1 MALTPQEQEELTRLE
16 TELADSV
23 MVRGTR
29 PKTLTQELKQAAVES
44 LPSLGG
50 MIGGVAGGLLTRSVP
65 GAELGSAAGSAA
77 IRSMIGA
84 GLGGATG
91 EAAKMGIQG
100 VSPSV
105 RSTLGIIRGGVEQ
118 AAYDGIGNLVFS
130 AGGRA
135 FQITKDALSKRFAGT
150 PPEDAI
156 VAAQKLLQEGG
167 GTLTPFQATKD
178 SWAGFKES
186 LARGSFTGKPVFE
199 KAAEKNVE
207 AIASAKNKALDET
220 STRIYDSLQTGKEFA
235 TAIQEGDDALKSLTR
250 PFYEA
255 LDKAPKIAQQPVS
268 LSSIKGDA
276 TKVLQSADALGGLT
290 LGSKERGYIEAIN
303 ALPDNIGFAQAHDI
317 ASSLKTTLRDLK
329 RSSEPDSKTV
339 FRLSKLV
346 SDLEKQMDIA
356 GSNPSGT
363 AIPFEGR
370 LAEEQSSNLAQQYKF
385 YSKFY
390 RDSIQ
395 DLYSDTASKLLNK
408 DPEFVGKSIFQNG
421 NVTAWEEAKQAL
433 GRAKQLNPK
442 LNVQQTLESV
452 QRGYLENLLKS
463 EGSFAKLGDKIKN
476 DETVRRTFEA
486 VLPKATQGRVKT
498 LLEAAKLSEGQP
510 SATAPLF
517 FAAQQAQTI
526 GAVGSLGALLLSD
539 EVKGLAADNPIKTA
553 LVGGTILLGPRFW
566 AKAATSPEAT
576 NAALGIIKSQQSGI
590 PLSGNLFLKATQ
602 AFERAGIIADDLIA
616 KSEQKAQPVGLTDAE
631 KEELQRLEAEVG
643 Q

>member
-23 MVRGTR
+23 MVRGSR
-29 PKTLTQELKQAAVES
+29 PKTPGEEFKQAVVES

-50 MIGGVAGGLLTRSVP
+50 MIGGVAGGLLTRSAP
-65 GAELGSAAGSAA
+65 GVEYGAGLGSAA

-91 EAAKMGIQG
+91 EAAKIGIEG
-100 VSPSV
+100 ITPSV
-105 RSTLGIIRGGVEQ
+105 RSTLGILRGGVEQ

-303 ALPDNIGFAQAHDI
+303 VLPDNIGFAQAHDI

-346 SDLEKQMDIA
+346 SDLEKQMDVA
-356 GSNPSGT
+356 GSKFSGT

-370 LAEEQSSNLAQQYKF
+370 LAEEQSGNLAQQYKF

-463 EGSFAKLGDKIKN
+463 EGSFASLGDKIKN

-590 PLSGNLFLKATQ
+590 PLTGNLFLKATQ

>member
-29 PKTLTQELKQAAVES
+29 PKTPGEEFKQAVVES

-50 MIGGVAGGLLTRSVP
+50 MIGGVAGGLLTRSAP
-65 GAELGSAAGSAA
+65 GVEYGAGLGSAA

-91 EAAKMGIQG
+91 EAAKMGIEG
-100 VSPSV
+100 ITPSV
-105 RSTLGIIRGGVEQ
+105 RSTLGILRGGVEQ

-178 SWAGFKES
+178 SWSGFKES

-220 STRIYDSLQTGKEFA
+220 SNRIYDSLQTGKEFA

-303 ALPDNIGFAQAHDI
+303 TLPDNIGFAQAHDI

-356 GSNPSGT
+356 GSKFSGT

-370 LAEEQSSNLAQQYKF
+370 LAEEQSGNLAQQYKF

-476 DETVRRTFEA
+476 DEAVRRTFEA

-602 AFERAGIIADDLIA
+602 AFERAGILADDLIA
-616 KSEQKAQPVGLTDAE
+616 RSEQKAQPVGLTDAE

>member
-16 TELADSV
+16 AELGNSV

-29 PKTLTQELKQAAVES
+29 PNTFTQAVVES

-91 EAAKMGIQG
+91 EAAKMGIEG

-105 RSTLGIIRGGVEQ
+105 RSTLGILRGGVEQ

-178 SWAGFKES
+178 SWSGFKES

-303 ALPDNIGFAQAHDI
+303 VLPDNIGFAQAHDI

-346 SDLEKQMDIA
+346 SDLEKQMDVA
-356 GSNPSGT
+356 GSKFSGT

-370 LAEEQSSNLAQQYKF
+370 LAEEQSGNLAQQYKF

-421 NVTAWEEAKQAL
+421 NVTAWEEVKQAL

-463 EGSFAKLGDKIKN
+463 EGSFASLGDKIKN

-602 AFERAGIIADDLIA
+602 AFERAGILADDLIA
-616 KSEQKAQPVGLTDAE
+616 RSEQKAQPVGLTDAE

-643 Q
+643 R

>member
-50 MIGGVAGGLLTRSVP
+50 MIGGVAGGLLTRSAP
-65 GAELGSAAGSAA
+65 GVEYGAGLGSAA

-91 EAAKMGIQG
+91 ESAKMGIEG

-255 LDKAPKIAQQPVS
+255 LDKAPKISQQPVS

-303 ALPDNIGFAQAHDI
+303 VLPDNIGFAQAHDI

-346 SDLEKQMDIA
+346 SDLEKQMDVA
-356 GSNPSGT
+356 GSKFSGT

-370 LAEEQSSNLAQQYKF
+370 LAEEQSGNLAQQYKF

-463 EGSFAKLGDKIKN
+463 DGSFAKLGDKIKN
-476 DETVRRTFEA
+476 DEAVRRTFEA

-602 AFERAGIIADDLIA
+602 AFERAGILADDLIA
-616 KSEQKAQPVGLTDAE
+616 RSEQKAQPVGLTDAE

>member
-23 MVRGTR
+23 MVRGSR
-29 PKTLTQELKQAAVES
+29 PKTPGEEFKQAVVES

-65 GAELGSAAGSAA
+65 GAELGSAASAAA

-91 EAAKMGIQG
+91 EAAKMGIEG

-105 RSTLGIIRGGVEQ
+105 RSTLGILRGGVEQ

-235 TAIQEGDDALKSLTR
+235 KAIEEGDDALKSSVK

-255 LDKAPKIAQQPVS
+255 ISAQAKRVPVDIVPIQAEAS
-268 LSSIKGDA
+268 R
-276 TKVLQSADALGGLT
+276 VLNAAERAKGLT
-290 LGSKERGYIEAIN
+290 LSEAEKGYLQRVVK
-303 ALPDNIGFAQAHDI
+303 LPESIDFATTHEI
-317 ASSLKTTLRDLK
+317 ASSLKTKLRDLK
-329 RSSEPDSKTV
+329 RGNEPDTATV
-339 FRLSKLV
+339 ARLSRLV
-346 SDLEKQMDIA
+346 SQLEKQMDDA
-356 GSNPSGT
+356 GKQLTGKSLDFN
-363 AIPFEGR
+363 GR
-370 LAEEQSSNLAQQYKF
+370 LPEDKTSNIGEQYKF
-385 YSKFY
+385 YSKLY

-395 DLYSDTASKLLNK
+395 DLYSDTSAKLLNK
-408 DPEFVGKSIFQNG
+408 DPEFVGKTIFQNG
-421 NVTAWEEAKQAL
+421 NITAWEEAKQAL

-463 EGSFAKLGDKIKN
+463 EGSFAKLGDKVKN
-476 DETVRRTFEA
+476 DEAVRRTFEA
-486 VLPKATQGRVKT
+486 VLPKATQGRIKT
-498 LLEAAKLSEGQP
+498 LLEAARLSEVQP

-517 FAAQQAQTI
+517 LAAQQAQTI
-526 GAVGSLGALLLSD
+526 GALGSVGALVLSD
-539 EVKGLAADNPIKTA
+539 EARGVAAENPIYTA
-553 LVGGTILLGPRFW
+553 LLGGTILLGPRFW

-576 NAALGIIKSQQSGI
+576 NATLGIIKSQQSGI
-590 PLSGNLFLKATQ
+590 PITRNLLLKATQ
-602 AFERAGIIADDLIA
+602 AFERAGILADDLIA
-616 KSEQKAQPVGLTDAE
+616 RSEQKAQPVGLTDAE

>member
-50 MIGGVAGGLLTRSVP
+50 MIGGVAGGLLTRSAP
-65 GAELGSAAGSAA
+65 GVEYGAGLGSAA

-91 EAAKMGIQG
+91 EAAKMGIEG

-303 ALPDNIGFAQAHDI
+303 VLPDNIGFAQAHDI

-346 SDLEKQMDIA
+346 NDLEKQMDVA
-356 GSNPSGT
+356 GSKFSGT

-476 DETVRRTFEA
+476 DEAVRRTFEA

-602 AFERAGIIADDLIA
+602 AFERAGILADDLIA
-616 KSEQKAQPVGLTDAE
+616 RSEQKAQPVGLTDAE

>member
-50 MIGGVAGGLLTRSVP
+50 MIGGVAGGLLTRSAP
-65 GAELGSAAGSAA
+65 GVEYGAGLGSAA

-91 EAAKMGIQG
+91 EAAKMGIEG

-255 LDKAPKIAQQPVS
+255 LDKAPKISQQPVS
-268 LSSIKGDA
+268 LYSIKGDA

-303 ALPDNIGFAQAHDI
+303 VLPDNIGFAQAHDI

-346 SDLEKQMDIA
+346 SDLEKQMDVA
-356 GSNPSGT
+356 GSKFSGT

-370 LAEEQSSNLAQQYKF
+370 LAEEQSGNLAQQYKF

-463 EGSFAKLGDKIKN
+463 ESSFAKLGDKIKN
-476 DETVRRTFEA
+476 DEAVRRTFEA

-602 AFERAGIIADDLIA
+602 AFERAGILADDLIA

>member
-29 PKTLTQELKQAAVES
+29 PKTFTQELKQAAVES

-50 MIGGVAGGLLTRSVP
+50 MIGGVAGGLLTRSAP
-65 GAELGSAAGSAA
+65 GVEYGAGLGSAA

-91 EAAKMGIQG
+91 EAAKMGIEG

-303 ALPDNIGFAQAHDI
+303 VLPDNIGFAQAHDI

-346 SDLEKQMDIA
+346 SDLEKQMDVA
-356 GSNPSGT
+356 GSKFSGT

-370 LAEEQSSNLAQQYKF
+370 LAEEQSGNLAQQYKF

-476 DETVRRTFEA
+476 DEAVRRTFEA

-602 AFERAGIIADDLIA
+602 AFERAGILADDLTA
-616 KSEQKAQPVGLTDAE
+616 RSEQKAQPVGLTDAE

>member
-29 PKTLTQELKQAAVES
+29 PKTLTQELKQATVES

-50 MIGGVAGGLLTRSVP
+50 MIGGVAGGLLTRSAP
-65 GAELGSAAGSAA
+65 GAELGATAGSAA
-77 IRSMIGA
+77 IRSMVGA

-100 VSPSV
+100 ISPSV

-303 ALPDNIGFAQAHDI
+303 VLPDNIGFAQAHDI

-346 SDLEKQMDIA
+346 SDLEKQMDVA
-356 GSNPSGT
+356 GSKFSGT

-370 LAEEQSSNLAQQYKF
+370 LAEEQSGNLAQQYKF

-463 EGSFAKLGDKIKN
+463 EGSFASLGDKIKN
-476 DETVRRTFEA
+476 DEAVRRTFEA

-602 AFERAGIIADDLIA
+602 AFERAGILADDLTA
-616 KSEQKAQPVGLTDAE
+616 RSEQKAQPVGLTDAE

>member
-23 MVRGTR
+23 MVRGIR

-50 MIGGVAGGLLTRSVP
+50 MIGGVAGGLLTRSAP
-65 GAELGSAAGSAA
+65 GVEYGAGLGSAA

-91 EAAKMGIQG
+91 EAAKMGIEG

-303 ALPDNIGFAQAHDI
+303 VLPDNIGFAQAHDI

-329 RSSEPDSKTV
+329 RSAEPDSKTV

-346 SDLEKQMDIA
+346 SDLEKQMDVA
-356 GSNPSGT
+356 GSKFSGT

-370 LAEEQSSNLAQQYKF
+370 LAEEQSGNLAQQYKF

-476 DETVRRTFEA
+476 DEAVRRTFEA

-590 PLSGNLFLKATQ
+590 PLSGNLFLKATG
-602 AFERAGIIADDLIA
+602 AFERAGILAEDLTA
-616 KSEQKAQPVGLTDAE
+616 RSEQKAQPVGLTDAE

>member
-29 PKTLTQELKQAAVES
+29 PKTPGEEFKQAVVES

-65 GAELGSAAGSAA
+65 GAELGSAASAAA

-91 EAAKMGIQG
+91 EAAKMGIEG
-100 VSPSV
+100 ITPSV
-105 RSTLGIIRGGVEQ
+105 RSTLGILRGGVEQ

-235 TAIQEGDDALKSLTR
+235 KAIEEGDDALKSSVK

-255 LDKAPKIAQQPVS
+255 ISAQAKRVPVNIVPIQAEAS
-268 LSSIKGDA
+268 R
-276 TKVLQSADALGGLT
+276 VLNAAERAKGLT
-290 LGSKERGYIEAIN
+290 LSEAEKGYLQRVVK
-303 ALPDNIGFAQAHDI
+303 LPESIDFATTHEI
-317 ASSLKTTLRDLK
+317 ASSLKTKLRDLK
-329 RSSEPDSKTV
+329 RGNEPDTATV
-339 FRLSKLV
+339 ARLSRLV
-346 SDLEKQMDIA
+346 SQLEKQMDDA
-356 GSNPSGT
+356 GKQLTGKSLDFN
-363 AIPFEGR
+363 GR
-370 LAEEQSSNLAQQYKF
+370 LPEDKTSNIGEQYKF
-385 YSKFY
+385 YSKLY

-395 DLYSDTASKLLNK
+395 DLYSDTSAKLLNK

-463 EGSFAKLGDKIKN
+463 DDSFAKLGDKIKN
-476 DETVRRTFEA
+476 DEAVRRTFEA
-486 VLPKATQGRVKT
+486 VLPKAVQGRVKT
-498 LLEAAKLSEGQP
+498 LLEAAKLSEVQP

-526 GAVGSLGALLLSD
+526 GAVGSLGALVLSD
-539 EVKGLAADNPIKTA
+539 EARGVAAENPIYTA
-553 LVGGTILLGPRFW
+553 LLGGTILLGPRFW

-576 NAALGIIKSQQSGI
+576 NATLGIIKSQQSGI
-590 PLSGNLFLKATQ
+590 PISGNLFLKTTQ
-602 AFERAGIIADDLIA
+602 AFERAGILADDLIA
-616 KSEQKAQPVGLTDAE
+616 RSEQKAQPVGLTDAE

>member
-178 SWAGFKES
+178 SWSGFKES

-356 GSNPSGT
+356 GSKFSGT

-602 AFERAGIIADDLIA
+602 AFERAGIVADDLIA

>member
-50 MIGGVAGGLLTRSVP
+50 MIGGVAGGLLTRSAP

-91 EAAKMGIQG
+91 EAAKMGIEG
-100 VSPSV
+100 ITPSV
-105 RSTLGIIRGGVEQ
+105 RSTLGILRGGVEQ

-255 LDKAPKIAQQPVS
+255 LDKAPKISQQPVS

-303 ALPDNIGFAQAHDI
+303 VLPDNIGFAQAHDI

-346 SDLEKQMDIA
+346 SDLEKQMDVA
-356 GSNPSGT
+356 GSKFSGT

-370 LAEEQSSNLAQQYKF
+370 LAEEQSGNLAQQYKF

-476 DETVRRTFEA
+476 DEAVRRTFEA

-602 AFERAGIIADDLIA
+602 AFERAGILADDLIA

>member
-23 MVRGTR
+23 MVRGSR
-29 PKTLTQELKQAAVES
+29 PKTPGEEFKQAVVES

-65 GAELGSAAGSAA
+65 GAELGSAASAAA

-91 EAAKMGIQG
+91 EAAKMGIEG

-105 RSTLGIIRGGVEQ
+105 RSTLGILRGGVEQ

-303 ALPDNIGFAQAHDI
+303 VLPDNIGFAQAHDI

-346 SDLEKQMDIA
+346 SDLEKQMDVA
-356 GSNPSGT
+356 GSKFSGT

-370 LAEEQSSNLAQQYKF
+370 LAEEQSGNLAQQYKF

-463 EGSFAKLGDKIKN
+463 DDSFAKLGDKIKN
-476 DETVRRTFEA
+476 DEAVRRTFES
-486 VLPKATQGRVKT
+486 VLPKAVQSRVKT

-576 NAALGIIKSQQSGI
+576 NAALGILKSQQSGI
-590 PLSGNLFLKATQ
+590 PLTGNLFLKATQ

>member
-1 MALTPQEQEELTRLE
+1 
-16 TELADSV
+16 
-23 MVRGTR
+23 
-29 PKTLTQELKQAAVES
+29 
-44 LPSLGG
+44 
-50 MIGGVAGGLLTRSVP
+50 
-65 GAELGSAAGSAA
+65 
-77 IRSMIGA
+77 
-84 GLGGATG
+84 
-91 EAAKMGIQG
+91 MGIEG

-105 RSTLGIIRGGVEQ
+105 RSTLGILRGGVEQ

-303 ALPDNIGFAQAHDI
+303 VLPDNIGFAQAHDI

-346 SDLEKQMDIA
+346 SDLEKQMDVA
-356 GSNPSGT
+356 GSKFSGT

-370 LAEEQSSNLAQQYKF
+370 LAEEQSGNLAQQYKF

-408 DPEFVGKSIFQNG
+408 DPEFIGKTIFQNG

-463 EGSFAKLGDKIKN
+463 DDSFAKLGDKIKN
-476 DETVRRTFEA
+476 DEAVRRTFES

-576 NAALGIIKSQQSGI
+576 NAALGILKSQQSGI
-590 PLSGNLFLKATQ
+590 PLTGNLFLKATQ

-643 Q
+643 R

>member
-23 MVRGTR
+23 MVRGSR
-29 PKTLTQELKQAAVES
+29 PKTPGEEFKQAVVES

-65 GAELGSAAGSAA
+65 GAELGSAASAAA

-91 EAAKMGIQG
+91 EAAKMGIEG

-105 RSTLGIIRGGVEQ
+105 RSTLGILRGGVEQ

-235 TAIQEGDDALKSLTR
+235 KAIEEGDDALKSSVK

-255 LDKAPKIAQQPVS
+255 ISAQAKRVPVDIVPIQAEAS
-268 LSSIKGDA
+268 R
-276 TKVLQSADALGGLT
+276 VLNAAERAKGLT
-290 LGSKERGYIEAIN
+290 LSEAEKGYLQRVVE
-303 ALPDNIGFAQAHDI
+303 LPESIDFATTHEI
-317 ASSLKTTLRDLK
+317 ASSLKTKLRDLK
-329 RSSEPDSKTV
+329 RGNEPDTATV
-339 FRLSKLV
+339 ARLSKLV
-346 SDLEKQMDIA
+346 SQLEKQMDAA
-356 GSNPSGT
+356 GKQLTGKSLDFN
-363 AIPFEGR
+363 GR
-370 LAEEQSSNLAQQYKF
+370 LPEDKTSNIGEQYKF
-385 YSKFY
+385 YSKLY

-395 DLYSDTASKLLNK
+395 DLYSDTSAKLLNK
-408 DPEFVGKSIFQNG
+408 DPEFVGKTIFQNG

-463 EGSFAKLGDKIKN
+463 DDSFAKLGDKIKN
-476 DETVRRTFEA
+476 DEAVRRTFES
-486 VLPKATQGRVKT
+486 VLPKAVQSRVKT

-576 NAALGIIKSQQSGI
+576 NAALGILKSQQSGI
-590 PLSGNLFLKATQ
+590 PLTGNLFLKATQ

>member
-29 PKTLTQELKQAAVES
+29 PKTPGEEFKQAVVES

-65 GAELGSAAGSAA
+65 GAELGSAASAAA

-91 EAAKMGIQG
+91 EAAKMGIEG
-100 VSPSV
+100 ITPSV
-105 RSTLGIIRGGVEQ
+105 RSTLGILRGGVEQ

-303 ALPDNIGFAQAHDI
+303 VLPDNIGFAQAHDI

-346 SDLEKQMDIA
+346 SDLEKQMDVA
-356 GSNPSGT
+356 GSKFSGT

-370 LAEEQSSNLAQQYKF
+370 LAEEQSGNLAQQYKF

-408 DPEFVGKSIFQNG
+408 DPEFIGKTIFQNG

-463 EGSFAKLGDKIKN
+463 DDSFAKLGDKIKN
-476 DETVRRTFEA
+476 DEAVRRTFES

-576 NAALGIIKSQQSGI
+576 NAALGILKSQQSGI
-590 PLSGNLFLKATQ
+590 PLTGNLFLKATQ

-643 Q
+643 R

>member
-167 GTLTPFQATKD
+167 GTLTPFQVTKD
-178 SWAGFKES
+178 SWSGFKES

-356 GSNPSGT
+356 GSKFSGT

-602 AFERAGIIADDLIA
+602 AFERAGIVAEDLTA
-616 KSEQKAQPVGLTDAE
+616 RSEQKAQPVGLTDAE
-631 KEELQRLEAEVG
+631 KEELQRLEAEAG

>member
-23 MVRGTR
+23 MVRGSR
-29 PKTLTQELKQAAVES
+29 PKTPGEEFKQAVVES

-50 MIGGVAGGLLTRSVP
+50 MIGGVAGGLLTRSAP
-65 GAELGSAAGSAA
+65 GVEYGAGLGSAA

-91 EAAKMGIQG
+91 EAAKMGIEG
-100 VSPSV
+100 ITPSV

-235 TAIQEGDDALKSLTR
+235 KAIEEGDDALKSSVK

-255 LDKAPKIAQQPVS
+255 ISAQAKRVPVNIVPIQAEAS
-268 LSSIKGDA
+268 R
-276 TKVLQSADALGGLT
+276 VLNAAERAKGLT
-290 LGSKERGYIEAIN
+290 LSEAEKGYLQRVVE
-303 ALPDNIGFAQAHDI
+303 LPESIDFATTHEI
-317 ASSLKTTLRDLK
+317 ASSLKTKLRDLK
-329 RSSEPDSKTV
+329 RGNEPDTATV
-339 FRLSKLV
+339 ARLSRLV
-346 SDLEKQMDIA
+346 SQLEKQMDDA
-356 GSNPSGT
+356 GKQLTGKSLDFN
-363 AIPFEGR
+363 GR
-370 LAEEQSSNLAQQYKF
+370 LPEDKTSNIGEQYKF
-385 YSKFY
+385 YSKLY

-395 DLYSDTASKLLNK
+395 DLYSDTSAKLLNK

-463 EGSFAKLGDKIKN
+463 DDSFAKLGDKIKN
-476 DETVRRTFEA
+476 DEAVRRTFEA
-486 VLPKATQGRVKT
+486 VLPKAVQGRVKT
-498 LLEAAKLSEGQP
+498 LLEAAKLSEVQP

-526 GAVGSLGALLLSD
+526 GAVGSLGALVLSD
-539 EVKGLAADNPIKTA
+539 EARGVAAENPIYTA
-553 LVGGTILLGPRFW
+553 LLGGTILLGPRFW

-576 NAALGIIKSQQSGI
+576 NATLGIIKSQQSGI
-590 PLSGNLFLKATQ
+590 PISGNLFLKATQ
-602 AFERAGIIADDLIA
+602 AFERAGILADDLIA
-616 KSEQKAQPVGLTDAE
+616 RSEQKAQPVGLTDAE

-643 Q
+643 R

>member
-29 PKTLTQELKQAAVES
+29 PKTLTEELKQATIEN
-44 LPSLGG
+44 LPTMGG
-50 MIGGVAGGLLTRSVP
+50 MLGGVAGGLLTRSAP
-65 GAELGSAAGSAA
+65 GVEYGAGLGSAA

-91 EAAKMGIQG
+91 EAAKMGIEG

-235 TAIQEGDDALKSLTR
+235 KAIEEGDDALKSSVK

-255 LDKAPKIAQQPVS
+255 ISAQAKRVPVDIVPIQAEAS
-268 LSSIKGDA
+268 R
-276 TKVLQSADALGGLT
+276 VLNAAERAKGLT
-290 LGSKERGYIEAIN
+290 LSKAEKGYLQRVVE
-303 ALPDNIGFAQAHDI
+303 LPESIDFATTHEI
-317 ASSLKTTLRDLK
+317 ASSLKTKLRDLK
-329 RSSEPDSKTV
+329 RGNEPDTATV
-339 FRLSKLV
+339 ARLSKLV
-346 SDLEKQMDIA
+346 SQLEKQMDAA
-356 GSNPSGT
+356 GKQLTGKSLDFN
-363 AIPFEGR
+363 GR
-370 LAEEQSSNLAQQYKF
+370 LPEDKTSNIGEQYKF
-385 YSKFY
+385 YSKLY

-395 DLYSDTASKLLNK
+395 DLYSDTSAKLLNK
-408 DPEFVGKSIFQNG
+408 DPEFVGKTIFQNG
-421 NVTAWEEAKQAL
+421 NITAWEEAKQAL

-476 DETVRRTFEA
+476 DEAVRRTFET
-486 VLPKATQGRVKT
+486 VLPKATQGRIKT
-498 LLEAAKLSEGQP
+498 LLEAARLSEVQP

-517 FAAQQAQTI
+517 LAAQQAQTI
-526 GAVGSLGALLLSD
+526 GALGSVGALVLSD
-539 EVKGLAADNPIKTA
+539 EARGVAADNPVKTA
-553 LVGGTILLGPRFW
+553 LLGGTILLGPRFW

-576 NAALGIIKSQQSGI
+576 NAALGIIKSQQAGTPI
-590 PLSGNLFLKATQ
+590 GKNLFLKATG
-602 AFERAGIIADDLIA
+602 AFERAGITDEDLTA
-616 KSEQKAQPVGLTDAE
+616 RSEQKAQPVGLTDAE

>member
-16 TELADSV
+16 SELGGSV
-23 MVRGTR
+23 MVRSDR
-29 PKTLTQELKQAAVES
+29 PRTITEELKQATIEN
-44 LPSLGG
+44 LPAMGG
-50 MIGGVAGGLLTRSVP
+50 MLGGVAGGLLTRSAP
-65 GAELGSAAGSAA
+65 GAEYGSALGSAA

-91 EAAKMGIQG
+91 EAAKMGIEG
-100 VSPSV
+100 ITPSV
-105 RSTLGIIRGGVEQ
+105 RSTLGILRGGVEQ

-150 PPEDAI
+150 PPEDAV
-156 VAAQKLLQEGG
+156 VAAQKLLQEGD

-199 KAAEKNVE
+199 KAAEKNVQ
-207 AIASAKNKALDET
+207 AVATAKTKVLDEV
-220 STRIYDSLQTGKEFA
+220 STRVYDSLQTGTEFA
-235 TAIQEGDDALKSLTR
+235 TAIQQGDDALKSLTR

-255 LDKAPKIAQQPVS
+255 LDKAPAIAQQPVS

-303 ALPDNIGFAQAHDI
+303 VLPDNIGFAQAHDI

-346 SDLEKQMDIA
+346 SDIEKQMDIA
-356 GSNPSGT
+356 GSKFAGT

-370 LAEEQSSNLAQQYKF
+370 LVEEQSGNLAQQYKF

-395 DLYSDTASKLLNK
+395 DLYSDTAAKLLDK
-408 DPEFVGKSIFQNG
+408 DPEFVGKNIFQSG
-421 NVTAWEEAKQAL
+421 NVTAWNEAKQAL
-433 GRAKQLNPK
+433 VRAKQLNPN

-452 QRGYLENLLKS
+452 QRGYLENLLKTDN
-463 EGSFAKLGDKIKN
+463 SFASLGDKIKN
-476 DETVRRTFEA
+476 DEAVRRTFEA
-486 VLPKATQGRVKT
+486 VLPKAVQGRVKT
-498 LLEAAKLSEGQP
+498 LLEAARLSEVQP

-517 FAAQQAQTI
+517 FAAQQAQT
-526 GAVGSLGALLLSD
+526 LGALGSVGALVLSD
-539 EVKGLAADNPIKTA
+539 EARGVAADNPIKTA
-553 LVGGTILLGPRFW
+553 LLGGTILLGPRFW

-576 NAALGIIKSQQSGI
+576 NSALGILKSQQSGI
-590 PLSGNLFLKATQ
+590 PISKNLFLKATG
-602 AFERAGIIADDLIA
+602 AFERAGITGEDLTA
-616 KSEQKAQPVGLTDAE
+616 QSEQKAQPVGLTDAE

>member
-50 MIGGVAGGLLTRSVP
+50 MIGGVAGGLLTRSAP

-178 SWAGFKES
+178 SWSGFKES

-303 ALPDNIGFAQAHDI
+303 VLPDNIGFAQAHDI

-346 SDLEKQMDIA
+346 SDLEKQMDVA
-356 GSNPSGT
+356 GSKFSGT

-370 LAEEQSSNLAQQYKF
+370 LAEEQSGNLAQQYKF

-463 EGSFAKLGDKIKN
+463 EGSFASLGDKIKN

-602 AFERAGIIADDLIA
+602 AFERAGILADDLIA
-616 KSEQKAQPVGLTDAE
+616 RSEQKAQPVGLTDAE

>member
-50 MIGGVAGGLLTRSVP
+50 MIGGVAGGLLTRSAP
-65 GAELGSAAGSAA
+65 GVEYGAGLGSAA

-91 EAAKMGIQG
+91 EAAKMGIEG

-303 ALPDNIGFAQAHDI
+303 VLPDNIGFAQAHDI

-346 SDLEKQMDIA
+346 NDLEKQMDVA
-356 GSNPSGT
+356 GSKFSGT

-476 DETVRRTFEA
+476 DEAVRRTFEA

-602 AFERAGIIADDLIA
+602 AFERAGILADDLVA
-616 KSEQKAQPVGLTDAE
+616 RSEQKAQPVGLTDAE

>member
-16 TELADSV
+16 AELGNSV
-23 MVRGTR
+23 MVRGDR
-29 PKTLTQELKQAAVES
+29 PKTFTEELKQATIEN
-44 LPSLGG
+44 LPAMGG
-50 MIGGVAGGLLTRSVP
+50 MIGGVAGGLLTRSAP
-65 GAELGSAAGSAA
+65 GVEYGAGLGSAA

-91 EAAKMGIQG
+91 EAAKMGIEG
-100 VSPSV
+100 ITPSV

-150 PPEDAI
+150 PPEDAV
-156 VAAQKLLQEGG
+156 VAAQKLLQSGD

-178 SWAGFKES
+178 SWSGFKES

-207 AIASAKNKALDET
+207 AITTAKTKVLDEV
-220 STRIYDSLQTGKEFA
+220 STRVYDSLQTGTEFA
-235 TAIQEGDDALKSLTR
+235 TAIQQGDDALKSAVK

-255 LDKAPKIAQQPVS
+255 ISTQARRIPVDIVPIQAEAS
-268 LSSIKGDA
+268 R
-276 TKVLQSADALGGLT
+276 VLNAADRAKGLT
-290 LGSKERGYIEAIN
+290 LSETEKGYLQRVIE
-303 ALPDNIGFAQAHDI
+303 LPESIDFATTHEI
-317 ASSLKTTLRDLK
+317 ASSLKTKLRDLK
-329 RSSEPDSKTV
+329 RGNEPDTATV
-339 FRLSKLV
+339 ARLTRLV
-346 SDLEKQMDIA
+346 SQLEKQMDEA
-356 GSNPSGT
+356 GKKLTGKGLD
-363 AIPFEGR
+363 FEGR
-370 LAEEQSSNLAQQYKF
+370 LPEDKTANLADQYKF
-385 YSKFY
+385 YSKLY

-395 DLYSDTASKLLNK
+395 DLYSDTASKLLSK
-408 DPEFVGKSIFQNG
+408 DAEFVGKNIFQSG
-421 NVTAWEEAKQAL
+421 NVTAWNEAKQAL
-433 GRAKQLNPK
+433 ARAKQLNPK

-463 EGSFAKLGDKIKN
+463 EGSFASLGDKIKN
-476 DETVRRTFEA
+476 DEAVRRTFEA

-498 LLEAAKLSEGQP
+498 LLEAARLSEVQP

-517 FAAQQAQTI
+517 LAAQQAQTI
-526 GAVGSLGALLLSD
+526 GALGSVGALVLSD
-539 EVKGLAADNPIKTA
+539 EARGVAADNPIKTA
-553 LVGGTILLGPRFW
+553 LLGGTILLGPRFW

-576 NAALGIIKSQQSGI
+576 NAALGIIKSQQAGTPI
-590 PLSGNLFLKATQ
+590 GKNLFLKATG
-602 AFERAGIIADDLIA
+602 AFERAGITGEDLTA
-616 KSEQKAQPVGLTDAE
+616 RSEQKAQPVGLTDAE

>member
-16 TELADSV
+16 AELGNSV

-29 PKTLTQELKQAAVES
+29 PNTFTQAVVES

-91 EAAKMGIQG
+91 EAAKMGIEG

-105 RSTLGIIRGGVEQ
+105 RSTLGILRGGVEQ

-178 SWAGFKES
+178 SWSGFKES

-303 ALPDNIGFAQAHDI
+303 VLPDNIGFAQAHDI

-346 SDLEKQMDIA
+346 SDLEKQMDVA
-356 GSNPSGT
+356 GSKFSGT

-370 LAEEQSSNLAQQYKF
+370 LAEEQSGNLAQQYKF

-463 EGSFAKLGDKIKN
+463 EGSFASLGDKIKN

-602 AFERAGIIADDLIA
+602 AFERAGILADDLIA
-616 KSEQKAQPVGLTDAE
+616 RSEQKAQPVGLTDAE

-643 Q
+643 R

>member
-50 MIGGVAGGLLTRSVP
+50 MIGGVAGGLLTRSAP

-178 SWAGFKES
+178 SWSGFKES

-220 STRIYDSLQTGKEFA
+220 SNRIYDSLQTGKEFA

-290 LGSKERGYIEAIN
+290 LGSKERGYIEALN
-303 ALPDNIGFAQAHDI
+303 VLPDNIGFAQAHDI

-356 GSNPSGT
+356 GSKFSGT

-370 LAEEQSSNLAQQYKF
+370 LAEEQSGNLAQQYKF

-463 EGSFAKLGDKIKN
+463 EGSFASLGDKIKN

-602 AFERAGIIADDLIA
+602 AFERAGILADDLIA
-616 KSEQKAQPVGLTDAE
+616 RSEQKAQPVGLTDAE

>member
-356 GSNPSGT
+356 GSKFSGT

>member
-50 MIGGVAGGLLTRSVP
+50 MIGGVAGGLLTRSAP

-178 SWAGFKES
+178 SWSGFKES

-303 ALPDNIGFAQAHDI
+303 VLPDNIGFAQAHDI

-356 GSNPSGT
+356 GSKFSGT

-370 LAEEQSSNLAQQYKF
+370 LAEEQSGNLAQQYKF

-463 EGSFAKLGDKIKN
+463 EGSFASLGDKIKN

-602 AFERAGIIADDLIA
+602 AFERAGILADDLIA
-616 KSEQKAQPVGLTDAE
+616 RSEQKAQPVGLTDAE

-643 Q
+643 R